1 MDLKELT
8 AFQTILQEGTFSR
21 AAEKLNYAQST
32 ITNQI
37 QRLEKEIGIQ
47 LFKRGWDVELTNAGR
62 LFATEVDKLIRHWND
77 VAEMARALEK
87 DEIGSLRIGVIE
99 PLIQS
104 ILPDSVRRFHQS
116 KPRMDCQISAGS
128 TDALSQALRQNELD
142 FAICGE
148 PLDPT
153 AFYFEPLYEER
164 IVFVVDENHPLIE
177 KEDVVFKDILAY
189 SLIAGGHSCLYYL
202 QLAKHLSRYEA
213 PPQLHSVNQ
222 ISAIPYFVQKTT
234 AVGVVLDSTPLPPE
248 IQKIDVSWD
257 ASLIPIGFLRPQ
269 GRDCQA
275 GSSTRLLMQIVKE
288 EMERFAVRAIR

>member
-47 LFKRGWDVELTNAGR
+47 LFKRGWDAELTNAGR
-62 LFATEVDKLIRHWND
+62 IFATEVDKLLRHWND
-77 VAEMARALEK
+77 VAEMARALER

-104 ILPDSVRRFHQS
+104 VLPDSVRRFHQS
-116 KPRMDCQISAGS
+116 KPRMDCQISVGS
-128 TDALSQALRQNELD
+128 TEALSRALRQHELE

-148 PLDPT
+148 PLDPN

-164 IVFVVDENHPLIE
+164 IVFVADENHPLIE
-177 KEDVVFKDILAY
+177 REGVPFKNILAY
-189 SLIAGGHSCLYYL
+189 SLIAGGRSCLYYL

-213 PPQLHSVNQ
+213 APLLHSVNQ
-222 ISAIPYFVQKTT
+222 ISAIPYFVQQTT
-234 AVGVVLDSTPLPPE
+234 AVGVVLDSTPLPPD

-257 ASLIPIGFLRPQ
+257 ASLLPVGFLRLQ
-269 GRDCQA
+269 GSSQA
-275 GSSTRLLMQIVKE
+275 GASARLLMQIVKE
-288 EMERFAVRAIR
+288 ELERLAVRALQ